1 MSVLAFG
8 VNHQSAPLA
17 VRERLAFSSNT
28 TPDALQTLLDQ
39 PGIHEAVILSTCNR
53 TEIYT
58 TAHAAESIHHWLNE
72 HHTLHDI
79 DLNPF
84 VYHHQGL
91 NAVKHIMR
99 VAAGL
104 DSMIMGEPQI
114 LGQMKD
120 AYKTACDVG
129 TVGGH
134 LQQLFPAVFATSK
147 HIRSET
153 DIGRCPVS
161 VAYTVVK
168 LCREQFENL
177 SHCNVL
183 LVGAG
188 TTIEL
193 VATHLNQ
200 CGINQLFV
208 ANRTPEHA
216 HELADP
222 FNAMAIR
229 IGDIPSI
236 LNDIDIDIVITA
248 TASQLPILGK
258 GLFERIM
265 AKRNG
270 RALLVA
276 DLAVPRDVEPEVG
289 SLAGISLYNIDDLR
303 TVIADNVKHRSSAAE
318 QAEEMIDLYAA
329 NYMRQ
334 LRIHEASDII
344 SHYRSTLNQQRDVEL
359 EKALTALESG
369 KCPEAVLK
377 NFARNFV
384 NKAMHQPTLALRQAA
399 SEGHLNLLALA
410 KDLFK

>member
-17 VRERLAFSSNT
+17 IRERLAFSPST
-28 TPDALQTLLDQ
+28 TPNALQALLNQ
-39 PGIHEAVILSTCNR
+39 PGIEEAVILSTCNR

-58 TAHAAESIHHWLNE
+58 TAQAADPIHQWLSE

-104 DSMIMGEPQI
+104 DSMVMGEPQI

-120 AYKTACDVG
+120 AYKAACDIG
-129 TVGGH
+129 TVGAS

-153 DIGRCPVS
+153 NIGRCPVS

-177 SHCNVL
+177 NQCNVL

-193 VATHLNQ
+193 VATHLNE
-200 CGINQLFV
+200 CGIGQLFV
-208 ANRTPEHA
+208 ANRTPERA

-222 FNAMAIR
+222 LNASAIR
-229 IGDIPSI
+229 IGDIPAI
-236 LNDIDIDIVITA
+236 LENVDIVITA

-258 GLFERIM
+258 GLFERVM
-265 AKRNG
+265 AKRQG
-270 RALLVA
+270 RRLLVA

-289 SLAGISLYNIDDLR
+289 ALSGVSLYNIDDLR
-303 TVIADNVKHRSSAAE
+303 AVIADNVKHRASAAE
-318 QAEEMIDLYAA
+318 QAEAMIELYAA

-344 SHYRSTLNQQRDVEL
+344 SHYRSTLIQQRDVEL
-359 EKALTALESG
+359 EKALAALESG

-399 SEGHLNLLALA
+399 SEGRLNLLALA